1 MSLENKE
8 KIILKLREFSSMLDL
23 ICNVA
28 NITIFDTDSI
38 EYVESEISM
47 MWHQIRHLQLEL
59 KISVGNSLPSFK

>member
-1 MSLENKE
+1 MLSEKKE
-8 KIILKLREFSSMLDL
+8 IIIRELREFSSMLDL